1 MNKVKKLNKKRLLMN
16 RIKKFSQLL
25 ILIMVEKMKIIVGVN
40 NLMMLKSQYK
50 FKMD

>member
-1 MNKVKKLNKKRLLMN
+1 MNK
-16 RIKKFSQLL
+16 IKKFNQLL

-50 FKMD
+50 YKMD